1 LVHVSCELRNASI
14 SQWPFHLPFQGWM
27 LRSLQTSLAAAAA
40 PIGASLSEIHNA
52 LQAQYEA
59 VTGQL
64 QTVVAAAEAEY
75 CTPPSFTPSVKK
87 PAKFV
92 GSSFSVA
99 FSLGGCAFNQSAYV
113 EQGLKVG
120 GA

>member
-1 LVHVSCELRNASI
+1 MHA
-14 SQWPFHLPFQGWM
+14 
-27 LRSLQTSLAAAAA
+27 
-40 PIGASLSEIHNA
+40 A
-52 LQAQYEA
+52 LQAQYQA

-64 QTVVAAAEAEY
+64 ETVVAAAEAEY
-75 CTPPSFTPSVKK
+75 CTPPSFAPSEKK

-99 FSLGGCAFNQSAYV
+99 FSLGGCAFNQTAYV

-120 GA
+120 AAGKRKKSPQTPSC